1 MRNHGQELSVV
12 DFGAKAALPAQQRR
26 LRCAMCHVPC
36 GFRFLSIIG
45 LTNSFADVAA
55 LVAERV

>member
-1 MRNHGQELSVV
+1 MGKSCLWWTLVQR
-12 DFGAKAALPAQQRR
+12 LPCPPNSDASDV
-26 LRCAMCHVPC
+26 RCAMCHVPC
-36 GFRFLSIIG
+36 GFHFLSIIG